1 MSGLSAPGTAPPTPC
16 REQRVGQQHTIAV
29 DFDKT
34 LAEQPHVGHNRWHP
48 AIRPVLTIESGD
60 SLVLQ
65 TLDAMDR
72 QLTMSST
79 AADVATASLR
89 RVHPMTGPVFITGAE
104 PGDLLAVRI
113 DDIEPGAYGWTAQ
126 IPGSGFLRD
135 EFTEPFLI
143 RWEIGGGYAVSADV
157 PGIRIPDQSFPGVI
171 GVAPSAELLR
181 STAAREA
188 ELLNRGG
195 AVNLPDPRDAIPP
208 DPAIAAEALRTIPPR
223 ETGGNLDIRQLTRGT
238 TVLIPV
244 STSGALLSCGDSH
257 FAQGDGEVCGTAIE
271 MQATVRLTVT
281 LRKGAADGGRLSRGI
296 AYSRDGAAGAEE
308 PLQRGGYFATTGI
321 CISGGW
327 NESENATLAAQNA
340 IRAMID
346 HLVEDR
352 GFTAQQAY
360 SICSVAVD
368 LRLSQVVDVPN
379 FVASAFLPMS
389 IFTDSP

>member
-1 MSGLSAPGTAPPTPC
+1 VG
-16 REQRVGQQHTIAV
+16 EQHAITV

-34 LAEQPHVGHNRWHP
+34 LAEQAHVGHNRWHP

-65 TLDAMDR
+65 ALDAMDR

-79 AADVATASLR
+79 AADVATASLG
-89 RVHPMTGPVFITGAE
+89 RVHPMTGPVFVAGAE

-113 DDIEPGAYGWTAQ
+113 DDIEPGSFGWTAQ
-126 IPGSGFLRD
+126 IPGSGFLRE
-135 EFTEPFLI
+135 EFTEPFLV
-143 RWEIGGGYAVSADV
+143 RWEIGGGYAVSPDL
-157 PGIRIPDQSFPGVI
+157 PGIRIADHAFPGVI

-188 ELLNRGG
+188 ELLDRGG
-195 AVNLPDPRDAIPP
+195 AVNLPDPADAIPS

-244 STSGALLSCGDSH
+244 STSGALLSCGDFH

-271 MQATVRLTVT
+271 IQATVNLTVT
-281 LRKGAADGGRLSRGI
+281 LRKGTADGAQLSRGI
-296 AYSRDGAAGAEE
+296 AYSREAAGAEE
-308 PLQRGGYFATTGI
+308 HRQRGGYFATTGI
-321 CISGGW
+321 CVRNGR

-346 HLVEDR
+346 HLVRDR

-360 SICSVAVD
+360 CICSVAVD

-379 FVASAFLPMS
+379 FVASAVLPVS
-389 IFTDSP
+389 IFTDSA